1 MKGPSAKKS
10 KTSSEKKSK
19 ASSAF
24 LNAAI
29 KATDEKLA
37 ETIGEATVEI
47 LRVFGC
53 KNKYW
58 VPSTSIPNHDYM
70 VHITPNGCS
79 CDCLSQRNNKK
90 CKHIIALMDKLTR
103 SKHAV

>member
-1 MKGPSAKKS
+1 M
-10 KTSSEKKSK
+10 KSK
-19 ASSAF
+19 ASSEF
-24 LNAAI
+24 LGAAI

-37 ETIGEATVEI
+37 ETVGEASLEI

-58 VPSTSIPNHDYM
+58 VPSTSIPNHSYM

-79 CDCLSQRNNKK
+79 CDCPSQRSPKK
-90 CKHIIALMDKLTR
+90 CKQIFIALMDLLKI
-103 SKHAV
+103 SKYAV